1 MKTWKVGRK
10 RITLSHNNTVL
21 TIYYSKDNIYYKGVY
36 HYNYYEDG
44 LHIGHLVYDRNGQ
57 THGIMKKV
65 KESVYLWDYLKSS
78 AIKLDHKRYPT
89 YAFNPDMPKDI
100 LEIL

>member
-10 RITLSHNNTVL
+10 RITLSHNNTIL
-21 TIYYSKDNIYYKGVY
+21 TVYYGKDSENYKGVY

-44 LHIGHLVYDRNGQ
+44 LHIGHLIYDKNNHSLSGKLKLKDAA
-57 THGIMKKV
+57 HI
-65 KESVYLWDYLKSS
+65 WNYLKSS
-78 AIKLDHKRYPT
+78 AIKLEHKRYPT
-89 YAFNPDMPKDI
+89 YAFNPDIPKDI

>member
-10 RITLSHNNTVL
+10 RITLSHDNTVL
-21 TIYYSKDNIYYKGVY
+21 TIYYGKGSEDYKGVY
-36 HYNYYEDG
+36 HYDYFDDRI
-44 LHIGHLVYDRNGQ
+44 HVGHLVYDKKGDS
-57 THGIMKKV
+57 HGCFNIKYGTIIMH
-65 KESVYLWDYLKSS
+65 YLKNS

-89 YAFNPDMPKDI
+89 YAFNPDVPKDI